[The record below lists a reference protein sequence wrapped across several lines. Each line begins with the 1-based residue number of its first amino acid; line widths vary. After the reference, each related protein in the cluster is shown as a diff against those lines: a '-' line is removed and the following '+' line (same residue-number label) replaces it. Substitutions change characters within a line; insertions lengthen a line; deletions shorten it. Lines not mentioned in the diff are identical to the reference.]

1 MSRDRGG
8 PDAGLL
14 ARAIDESRRAIEK
27 IRARG
32 GEVVFIRP
40 PSAGAYYDRESR
52 NTPRV
57 ATWDRL
63 LVETGA
69 FGIHFEDYP
78 KMQGLDLP
86 EMSHLS
92 RESAERFTRAYVEV
106 MMLGVAWLRTPP
118 IQATTRG
125 KRHG

>member
-1 MSRDRGG
+1 MRVWMARDRGG

-14 ARAIDESRRAIEK
+14 ARAIDESRQAIEK

-63 LVETGA
+63 LAETGA

-78 KMQGLDLP
+78 EMQGLELP

-92 RESAERFTRAYVEV
+92 RESATRFTRACV
-106 MMLGVAWLRTPP
+106 GVLMKNSPWLAAHAGRPP
-118 IQATTRG
+118 P
-125 KRHG
+125 